1 LPVTLIVGTQW
12 GDEGKG
18 KIVDYY
24 AEHTDYVVRFQGGS
38 NAGHTIK
45 VGEETYKL
53 HLLPSGVVRGKI
65 GIIGN
70 GVVVD
75 PEVLIKEIEMLEE
88 REIKLNLL
96 ISDRANVV
104 MPYHK
109 LLDGAE
115 ESYLGSKKIGTTKR
129 GIGPCYSDK
138 VARRGIRIVDLLDK
152 EVLRKKLEI
161 ILPVKQRL
169 LDVYGIK
176 HDLDIDELVKEY
188 SEYGE
193 KIRNFVTDASI
204 ELRRAIDGNKSILL
218 EGAQGTMLD
227 VDFGTYPYTTSSHTV
242 AGGACIG
249 CGISPK
255 DIDEIIGVVK
265 AYTTRVGGGP
275 LPSELKDD
283 VGRHLQEKGGEFGT
297 TTGRARRCG
306 WLDLVVVKHACLVS
320 GVTKLAITKLDVL
333 DGLKTLKVC
342 TSYKCNDKMLST
354 FPAKTELL
362 EKCEPVFVELDGW
375 DHIDRDARSFDD
387 LPENAQSYLKFI
399 EKEVGIKIALVSIGP
414 ERNETIAL

>member
-1 LPVTLIVGTQW
+1 MPVTLIVGTQW

-24 AEHTDYVVRFQGGS
+24 AEHADYVVRFQGGS

-65 GIIGN
+65 GVIGN

-193 KIRNFVTDASI
+193 KIRNFVTDVST

>member
-1 LPVTLIVGTQW
+1 MPVTLIVGTQW